1 MEQATR
7 RPLLAIAT
15 LTAAGSLAL
24 APITVT
30 PDALQSAS
38 ISPLRISTQEV
49 ALTDAWSDLFTDTV
63 PSVVALGAM
72 FLGADSNFPLPSPTI
87 PLAPVITQLV
97 LNQFIYAAQ
106 LLTGDGG
113 QIPGEIST
121 HLTAVVNIFGSV
133 VGSALPLLGEY
144 LKLPFSAGQAAVDYV
159 ATATNP
165 LLALFEAP
173 AVFLNLVLNSQYGL
187 LGQVGPIG
195 FPIIVRNVLATAL
208 YTTPP
213 AITLPF
219 KKAAAATSPPASAA
233 ARTVAP
239 SGMASSARSKP
250 AAPVSGSRKASAK
263 ADKAPSAKAN
273 TNGGVGKGHSNRG

>member
-1 MEQATR
+1 MERAAR
-7 RPLLAIAT
+7 RPLLTVAA
-15 LTAAGSLAL
+15 LTTAGALAL

-30 PDALQSAS
+30 PPDLHAAG

-49 ALTDAWSDLFTDTV
+49 QLTDAWSDLFTDTV
-63 PSVVALGAM
+63 SSVVALGAV
-72 FLGADSNFPLPSPTI
+72 FLGADSNYPLPSPTI

-106 LLTGDGG
+106 LLTGNGG

-121 HLTAVVNIFGSV
+121 HLTAVVNITGQV
-133 VGSALPLLGEY
+133 LGSALPLLGEY
-144 LKLPFSAGQAAVDYV
+144 LKLPVAAAQAAIEYV
-159 ATATNP
+159 TTATNP

-173 AVFLNLVLNSQYGL
+173 AVFLNLVLNNQYGL

-219 KKAAAATSPPASAA
+219 KKAAAATSTPTSAA
-233 ARTVAP
+233 ASKGAP
-239 SGMASSARSKP
+239 SGTASSARSKP
-250 AAPVSGSRKASAK
+250 AVPLNSSRKTSAK
-263 ADKAPSAKAN
+263 TNKTPSAKAGAN
-273 TNGGVGKGHSNRG
+273 SGRGHSARG